1 MLIEA
6 NMILTGWYIHINKY
20 HLAIRVDGFVYL
32 RYGSTIAFQISN
44 DRKTVSIDTIRSI
57 GW

>member
-6 NMILTGWYIHINKY
+6 NMILTGWYIHVNKY

-32 RYGSTIAFQISN
+32 RYGLANDCQISN
-44 DRKTVSIDTIRSI
+44 DCQMVSIDTIKSI